1 MLYILYNNKRNNN
14 KRNKNKSYSH
24 LFMYCS
30 IHVLLD
36 LSAYSF
42 YSTLV
47 ECDESQICS
56 QTLPIFYLLF
66 SRHQNNI
73 VSRKF
78 IFIYLL
84 SSRHIKSVILN
95 S

>member
-14 KRNKNKSYSH
+14 KRNKNKSYFA

-47 ECDESQICS
+47 ECLKSVLKLYQ
-56 QTLPIFYLLF
+56 Y
-66 SRHQNNI
+66 
-73 VSRKF
+73 
-78 IFIYLL
+78 FIYFSLD
-84 SSRHIKSVILN
+84 IKTT
-95 S
+95 